1 MPSLLPP
8 SIFPLVPSFLDILN
22 FYICMYVFGS
32 ARFLVAACGI

>member
-22 FYICMYVFGS
+22 FYICMSVFGS